1 VAQEI
6 SDISEAIGVGK
17 NFMAEVEKEPAEI
30 EVENSVDQIKK
41 IEKADGR
48 LILAEDIEKGHV
60 SWKAVNLFLKAI
72 GGNFPFLF
80 MMTWVGGLFLYEGCT
95 MFSVWFLGYWVN
107 QYQHHDPSEVSAAQ

>member
-1 VAQEI
+1 VI
-6 SDISEAIGVGK
+6 DLDT
-17 NFMAEVEKEPAEI
+17 NFAAEVEKEI
-30 EVENSVDQIKK
+30 EGENSDIDQVKK
-41 IEKADGR
+41 GGKGADGR